1 MPSKVQGQCQAT
13 LDVPWPKLDRAPSV
27 RCRGSGSVH
36 IGTARTT
43 NAIRLP
49 LQLPT
54 KLQRCHTLSGSSS
67 GLLLVARNS
76 SGTAKSSLRNDW
88 KPWLNSWN
96 SWNSWNGWNSCSY
109 NKINGRPLLEFW
121 TSMESYRDKLWNRM
135 NSTVKPHRYQR
146 LHKDIAPQRSQAQDT
161 VVVAWPTVTTS

>member
-1 MPSKVQGQCQAT
+1 MQSCSTDCAIRINKTLLHRLFTVHLRVSNIKELDRELYRDCLCFSFMPSKVQGQCQAT

-76 SGTAKSSLRNDW
+76 SGTAKSSLRND
-88 KPWLNSWN
+88 
-96 SWNSWNGWNSCSY
+96 
-109 NKINGRPLLEFW
+109 
-121 TSMESYRDKLWNRM
+121 
-135 NSTVKPHRYQR
+135 
-146 LHKDIAPQRSQAQDT
+146 
-161 VVVAWPTVTTS
+161 